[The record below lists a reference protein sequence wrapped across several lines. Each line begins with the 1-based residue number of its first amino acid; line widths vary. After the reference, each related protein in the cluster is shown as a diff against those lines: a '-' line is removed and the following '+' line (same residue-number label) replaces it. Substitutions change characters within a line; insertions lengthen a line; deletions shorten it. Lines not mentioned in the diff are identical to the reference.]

1 MINFRV
7 DSCHRPD
14 DLKRSFLCIEV
25 LNLSS
30 MKKTIWLYSVI
41 LMLLTTVSCS
51 PFIKVYSEEE
61 PGVNLYKYHTF
72 NWLDNMKVR
81 DGNSGPEWLS
91 QRAEEKIRSAVED
104 RMRRYAMTLCT
115 EKPDLMLH
123 YHVVIKNEVFFI
135 RDWWCD
141 EEIGSQF
148 GRCHRIK
155 PVDYREGTLILDFI
169 DAHTAER
176 EGLINYAVPPEE
188 LDGAVQRLTDAIVAK
203 SPVAVATG
211 KGMFYRQLEMGMEDA
226 YTYAAEVMACNM
238 MAEDAQEGIDAFIE
252 KRAPVWKGR

>member
-30 MKKTIWLYSVI
+30 MKKTIWFYSVI

-104 RMRRYAMTLCT
+104 RMGRYAMTLCT

-169 DAHTAER
+169 DAHTGEQVWRGAAVGVMENLTPAEADAR
-176 EGLINYAVPPEE
+176 IEEAVRLIFDKFPEKP
-188 LDGAVQRLTDAIVAK
+188 I
-203 SPVAVATG
+203 P
-211 KGMFYRQLEMGMEDA
+211 
-226 YTYAAEVMACNM
+226 
-238 MAEDAQEGIDAFIE
+238 GITASHLN
-252 KRAPVWKGR
+252 